1 MRPRATIASSR
12 GGRRPTWRSL
22 ASMLGYSLRLPQS
35 LRSFAMTTLK
45 RGTPVSE
52 IIVFFE
58 RNNLRHLGCDRTQC
72 TQRPAKDAEDF
83 CLADA
88 GFAGHW
94 WGYIW
99 LLISGIRCRSP
110 HRGRKVF
117 WIFFAACSWLLQV
130 ILCRFLKKIVSDTE
144 FISFL

>member
-1 MRPRATIASSR
+1 
-12 GGRRPTWRSL
+12 
-22 ASMLGYSLRLPQS
+22 
-35 LRSFAMTTLK
+35 MTTSK
-45 RGTPVSE
+45 RGALVSE

-58 RNNLRHLGCDRTQC
+58 QNNLRHLGCDRTQS

-94 WGYIW
+94 WGQIR
-99 LLISGIRCRSP
+99 LFISDIRCRSP